1 MGACILEHFRSL
13 CHVRPSPA
21 HPWKNTW
28 AVLFQHH
35 QELFRL
41 VRRNLC
47 RCVPKKSNRLWTNMR
62 WETVATNIRFW
73 ARQPYTSRKV
83 SNILSSCHRKSHVI
97 KLRPCASRND
107 VGIYV
112 TIRTLLWYL
121 RSSLKIKCNFKG
133 LRWQIL
139 NKNMSS
145 SSLHTHQHKAQ
156 TLYLCTRAKSE
167 HFFLLCTQFQS
178 IYCYSIPGIRT
189 IS

>member
-1 MGACILEHFRSL
+1 
-13 CHVRPSPA
+13 
-21 HPWKNTW
+21 
-28 AVLFQHH
+28 
-35 QELFRL
+35 
-41 VRRNLC
+41 
-47 RCVPKKSNRLWTNMR
+47 MR

-145 SSLHTHQHKAQ
+145 SSLHTHQHKAH
-156 TLYLCTRAKSE
+156 TFYLCTRAKCKL
-167 HFFLLCTQFQS
+167 FFFNCAPNCTQFQS
-178 IYCYSIPGIRT
+178 ILLLQYSRNSDRFIKRCETTPVTCTQLRLAILQLLLAVFQLCKF
-189 IS
+189 

>member
-1 MGACILEHFRSL
+1 MRI
-13 CHVRPSPA
+13 
-21 HPWKNTW
+21 
-28 AVLFQHH
+28 
-35 QELFRL
+35 
-41 VRRNLC
+41 
-47 RCVPKKSNRLWTNMR
+47 PKQCNRLWTNMR